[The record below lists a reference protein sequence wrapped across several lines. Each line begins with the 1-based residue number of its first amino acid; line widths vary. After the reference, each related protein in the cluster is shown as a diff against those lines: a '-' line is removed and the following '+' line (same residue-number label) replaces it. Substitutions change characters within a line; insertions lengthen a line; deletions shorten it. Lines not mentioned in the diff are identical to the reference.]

1 MLQMWMNIIG
11 YVHSLRHFW
20 TLLKIKRNLLK
31 IQVIN
36 NEEIY
41 YSFCLVGMSGGLV
54 LLKTM
59 FQKYGCQTKVMELIK
74 SSTLCGL
81 F

>member
-11 YVHSLRHFW
+11 YVHSLRHSW

-41 YSFCLVGMSGGLV
+41 YSFLLGGNERRISFCSRLC
-54 LLKTM
+54 
-59 FQKYGCQTKVMELIK
+59 FK
-74 SSTLCGL
+74 SMGVRPR
-81 F
+81 